1 MKIVALVITLL
12 FVISGCGNQDQGKGR
27 SQKSKWIAVD
37 LPDASAM
44 GFSVYTNASDM
55 QRSGAKTTLWQLVDY
70 STPQVLGGDNLGEKT
85 AYLSVKN
92 EIKYDCQNKE
102 HATIYSIYFAKNMGE
117 GRIIYLD
124 SSDGTELLAL
134 DRFGSM
140 RSFEY
145 FKTKVFDLNGK
156 GYLSRTFP
164 NSERFTAVSTTPNS
178 FGEMRWRDAC
188 GK

>member
-1 MKIVALVITLL
+1 MKIVTLVITLL
-12 FVISGCGNQDQGKGR
+12 FVISGCGNQDQGKSQ

-55 QRSGAKTTLWQLVDY
+55 QRSGTKTTLWQLVDY
-70 STPQVLGGDNLGEKT
+70 STPQVAGGDSLGEKT

-92 EIKYDCQNKE
+92 EIQYDCKNKE
-102 HATIYSIYFAKNMGE
+102 VATIYSIYFAKNMGG
-117 GRIIYLD
+117 GRIIYLE

-140 RSFEY
+140 RSFENS
-145 FKTKVFDLNGK
+145 KTNVFDLKDK
-156 GYLSRTFP
+156 GYLSRTIP
-164 NSERFTAVSTTPNS
+164 NSARFTAVSTTPNS
-178 FGEMRWRDAC
+178 FGEMMWRDAC